1 MNWFDGPDGWL
12 KYWTENQKSLF
23 QAMAEG
29 KPALPSMTF
38 GDAPAGSFEDWTRQM
53 SEISRRS
60 VESWT
65 ALAKQG
71 WPMLSG
77 SDADR
82 SSLQQ
87 LFDPAVWSRTGA
99 GRFDLALERLTEGP
113 TYATLWDL
121 DRKLLSAQRLWL
133 KRSEDIAAYQ
143 VIVQAAWRR
152 AVQHFVEALN
162 DPKALPLKSGRE
174 FLDLWIA
181 TANACLLVMHR
192 SDAFLEAQR
201 KMTRSATEYRL
212 QEREIAEAF
221 CAMHHIPTRT
231 EMDEVQRAVY
241 ELRRELRALQ
251 RKGEG
256 EIAQPALAPRS
267 GKRPGAKAKAKA
279 KRKSRRAN
287 S

>member
-29 KPALPSMTF
+29 KTALPWMTS
-38 GDAPAGSFEDWTRQM
+38 GDTPAGSFEDWTRQM

-60 VESWT
+60 VESWS

-121 DRKLLSAQRLWL
+121 DRKLLSAQKLWL
-133 KRSEDIAAYQ
+133 KRSEEIAAYQ
-143 VIVQAAWRR
+143 TIVQAAWRR
-152 AVQHFVEALN
+152 AVQRFVEALN
-162 DPKALPLKSGRE
+162 DPKAPSLKSGRE

-181 TANACLLVMHR
+181 TANACLLEMHR
-192 SDAFLEAQR
+192 SKAFLEAQR

-256 EIAQPALAPRS
+256 ELAQPVPVPRS
-267 GKRPGAKAKAKA
+267 GKRPAAKAKA
-279 KRKSRRAN
+279 KRKARRAK

>member
-1 MNWFDGPDGWL
+1 MNWFDAPDGWL
-12 KYWTENQKSLF
+12 KYWTENQKSFFESL
-23 QAMAEG
+23 AEG
-29 KPALPSMTF
+29 KTALPWMTSR
-38 GDAPAGSFEDWTRQM
+38 AAAAGSFEDWSRQM
-53 SEISRRS
+53 QEISRRS

-121 DRKLLSAQRLWL
+121 DRKLLNAQKLWL

-143 VIVQAAWRR
+143 TIVQAAWRR
-152 AVQHFVEALN
+152 AVQRFVDALN
-162 DPKALPLKSGRE
+162 DSKAPALKSGRE

-181 TANACLLVMHR
+181 TANACLLEMHR
-192 SDAFLEAQR
+192 SDEFLEAQR

-212 QEREIAEAF
+212 QEREIA
-221 CAMHHIPTRT
+221 
-231 EMDEVQRAVY
+231 
-241 ELRRELRALQ
+241 ALSY
-251 RKGEG
+251 
-256 EIAQPALAPRS
+256 LARHGTDLLQTLYS
-267 GKRPGAKAKAKA
+267 HLHTDCHDHQVITL
-279 KRKSRRAN
+279 
-287 S
+287 

>member
-1 MNWFDGPDGWL
+1 MNWFDAPDGWL

-23 QAMAEG
+23 QTLAEG
-29 KPALPSMTF
+29 KTALPWTTSR
-38 GDAPAGSFEDWTRQM
+38 AAAAGSFEDWTRQM
-53 SEISRRS
+53 SEISQRS

-121 DRKLLSAQRLWL
+121 DRKLLNAQKLWL

-143 VIVQAAWRR
+143 AIVQAAWRR
-152 AVQHFVEALN
+152 AVQRFVDALN
-162 DPKALPLKSGRE
+162 DPKAPPLKSGRD

-181 TANACLLVMHR
+181 TANACLLEMHR
-192 SDAFLEAQR
+192 SDEFLEAQR

-231 EMDEVQRAVY
+231 EMDEVQHAVY

-251 RKGEG
+251 RKSES
-256 EIAQPALAPRS
+256 ELAKPASTPRS
-267 GKRPGAKAKAKA
+267 GKRPAAKAKA
-279 KRKSRRAN
+279 KRKARRVG

>member
-1 MNWFDGPDGWL
+1 MNWFDAPDGWL

-23 QAMAEG
+23 QALAEG
-29 KPALPSMTF
+29 KTAASWMTP
-38 GDAPAGSFEDWTRQM
+38 GEAPAGSFEDWTRQM
-53 SEISRRS
+53 SEFSRRS

-71 WPMLSG
+71 WPMLAG

-121 DRKLLSAQRLWL
+121 DRKLLNAQKLWL

-143 VIVQAAWRR
+143 AIVQAAWRR
-152 AVQHFVEALN
+152 AIQRFVDALN
-162 DPKALPLKSGRE
+162 DPKAPPLKSGRE

-181 TANACLLVMHR
+181 TANACLLEMHR
-192 SDAFLEAQR
+192 SQEFLEAQR

-241 ELRRELRALQ
+241 ELRRESRAL
-251 RKGEG
+251 RKER
-256 EIAQPALAPRS
+256 EDEAARPAPRS
-267 GKRPGAKAKAKA
+267 GKRPPAKA
-279 KRKSRRAN
+279 KRKARRAR

>member
-1 MNWFDGPDGWL
+1 MNWFDAPDGWL

-23 QAMAEG
+23 ESLAEG
-29 KPALPSMTF
+29 KTTLPWATSK
-38 GDAPAGSFEDWTRQM
+38 AAAAGSFEDWTRRM

-71 WPMLSG
+71 WPMLAG

-121 DRKLLSAQRLWL
+121 DRKLLNAQKLWL

-143 VIVQAAWRR
+143 AIVQAAWRR
-152 AVQHFVEALN
+152 AIQRFIDALN
-162 DPKALPLKSGRE
+162 DPKAPPLKSGRE

-181 TANACLLVMHR
+181 TANACLLEMHR
-192 SDAFLEAQR
+192 SDEFLEAQR
-201 KMTRSATEYRL
+201 TMTRSATEYRL

-231 EMDEVQRAVY
+231 EMDEVQHAVY

-251 RKGEG
+251 RKDEG
-256 EIAQPALAPRS
+256 KLAKPAPTPRS
-267 GKRPGAKAKAKA
+267 SKRPAARAKTKRKAKKVG
-279 KRKSRRAN
+279 S
-287 S
+287 

>member
-1 MNWFDGPDGWL
+1 MNWFDAPDGWL

-29 KPALPSMTF
+29 KTALPWMAS
-38 GDAPAGSFEDWTRQM
+38 GDTPAGSFEDWTRQM

-71 WPMLSG
+71 WPMLAG

-121 DRKLLSAQRLWL
+121 DRKLLSAQKVWL

-143 VIVQAAWRR
+143 AIVQAAWRR
-152 AVQHFVEALN
+152 AVQLFIDALN
-162 DPKALPLKSGRE
+162 DPKAPPLKSGRE

-181 TANACLLVMHR
+181 TANACLLEVHR
-192 SDAFLEAQR
+192 S
-201 KMTRSATEYRL
+201 
-212 QEREIAEAF
+212 
-221 CAMHHIPTRT
+221 
-231 EMDEVQRAVY
+231 
-241 ELRRELRALQ
+241 
-251 RKGEG
+251 
-256 EIAQPALAPRS
+256 
-267 GKRPGAKAKAKA
+267 
-279 KRKSRRAN
+279 
-287 S
+287 

>member
-1 MNWFDGPDGWL
+1 MNWFDAPAGWL
-12 KYWTENQKSLF
+12 KYWTENQTSLF
-23 QAMAEG
+23 QALAEG
-29 KPALPSMTF
+29 KTAAPWMTP
-38 GDAPAGSFEDWTRQM
+38 GEAPTGSLEDWTRQM
-53 SEISRRS
+53 SEFSRRS

-71 WPMLSG
+71 WPMLTG

-121 DRKLLSAQRLWL
+121 DRKLLNAQKLWL

-143 VIVQAAWRR
+143 AIVQAAWRR
-152 AVQHFVEALN
+152 AIQRFVDALN
-162 DPKALPLKSGRE
+162 DPKAPPLNSGRE

-181 TANACLLVMHR
+181 TANACLLEMHR
-192 SDAFLEAQR
+192 SDEFLEAQR
-201 KMTRSATEYRL
+201 TMTRSATEYRL

-231 EMDEVQRAVY
+231 EMDEVQHAVY

-256 EIAQPALAPRS
+256 KLAKPAPTPRS
-267 GKRPGAKAKAKA
+267 GKRPAPKAKA
-279 KRKSRRAN
+279 KRKAKRVGS
-287 S
+287 

>member
-1 MNWFDGPDGWL
+1 MNWFDAPDGWL

-23 QAMAEG
+23 QALAEG
-29 KPALPSMTF
+29 KAAAPWMTS
-38 GDAPAGSFEDWTRQM
+38 GDAPSGSFEDWTRQM
-53 SEISRRS
+53 TEISRRS

-77 SDADR
+77 RDADR

-121 DRKLLSAQRLWL
+121 DRKLLNAQKLWL

-143 VIVQAAWRR
+143 AVVQAAWRR
-152 AVQHFVEALN
+152 AVQRFVEALN
-162 DPKALPLKSGRE
+162 DPKAPPLKTGRE

-181 TANACLLVMHR
+181 TANACLLEMHR
-192 SDAFLEAQR
+192 SEAFLEAQR

-221 CAMHHIPTRT
+221 CGMHHIPTRT

-241 ELRRELRALQ
+241 ELRRELRTLQ

-256 EIAQPALAPRS
+256 ELAQPAPAPRS
-267 GKRPGAKAKAKA
+267 GKRPAAKAKAKA
-279 KRKSRRAN
+279 KRKARRAE

>member
-1 MNWFDGPDGWL
+1 M
-12 KYWTENQKSLF
+12 TE
-23 QAMAEG
+23 M
-29 KPALPSMTF
+29 
-38 GDAPAGSFEDWTRQM
+38 
-53 SEISRRS
+53 SRRS

-121 DRKLLSAQRLWL
+121 DRKLLNAQKLWL

-143 VIVQAAWRR
+143 AIVQAAWRR
-152 AVQHFVEALN
+152 AVQRFVEALN
-162 DPKALPLKSGRE
+162 DPKAPPLKSGRD
-174 FLDLWIA
+174 FLNLWIA
-181 TANACLLVMHR
+181 TANACLLEMHR
-192 SDAFLEAQR
+192 SEAFLEAQR
-201 KMTRSATEYRL
+201 KMTRSATDHRL

-241 ELRRELRALQ
+241 ELRRDLRALQ

-256 EIAQPALAPRS
+256 EPTKPKPAPAPRT
-267 GKRPGAKAKAKA
+267 GKRPAAKA
-279 KRKSRRAN
+279 KRKARRAG

>member
-1 MNWFDGPDGWL
+1 MNWFDAPDGWL

-23 QAMAEG
+23 QALAEG
-29 KPALPSMTF
+29 KTAAPWMTP
-38 GDAPAGSFEDWTRQM
+38 GEAPTGSLEDWTRQM
-53 SEISRRS
+53 SEFSRRS

-71 WPMLSG
+71 WPMLTG

-121 DRKLLSAQRLWL
+121 DRKLLNAQKLWL

-143 VIVQAAWRR
+143 TIVQAAWRR
-152 AVQHFVEALN
+152 AVQRFVDALN
-162 DPKALPLKSGRE
+162 DPKAQPLKSGRE

-181 TANACLLVMHR
+181 TANACLLEMHR
-192 SDAFLEAQR
+192 SDEFLEAQR
-201 KMTRSATEYRL
+201 TMTRSATEYRL

-231 EMDEVQRAVY
+231 EMDEVQHAVY

-256 EIAQPALAPRS
+256 KLAKPAPTPPS
-267 GKRPGAKAKAKA
+267 GKRPAAKAKA
-279 KRKSRRAN
+279 KRKAKRVGS
-287 S
+287 

>member
-1 MNWFDGPDGWL
+1 MNWFDAPDGWL
-12 KYWTENQKSLF
+12 KYWTENQKSFFESL
-23 QAMAEG
+23 AEG
-29 KPALPSMTF
+29 KTALPWMTSK
-38 GDAPAGSFEDWTRQM
+38 AAAAGSFEDWTRQM
-53 SEISRRS
+53 QEISRRS

-65 ALAKQG
+65 ALAKQS
-71 WPMLSG
+71 WPMLAG

-121 DRKLLSAQRLWL
+121 DRKLLNAQKLWL

-143 VIVQAAWRR
+143 TIVQGAWRR
-152 AVQHFVEALN
+152 AVQRFIDALN
-162 DPKALPLKSGRE
+162 DPKAPALKSGRE

-181 TANACLLVMHR
+181 TANACLLEMHR
-192 SDAFLEAQR
+192 SQEFLEAQR

-221 CAMHHIPTRT
+221 CGMHHIPTRT

-241 ELRRELRALQ
+241 ELRRDWRALQ
-251 RKGEG
+251 RKRED
-256 EIAQPALAPRS
+256 EAARPAAVPRS
-267 GKRPGAKAKAKA
+267 NKRPAAKA
-279 KRKSRRAN
+279 KRKAGRAR

>member
-1 MNWFDGPDGWL
+1 MNWFDAPDGWL

-23 QAMAEG
+23 QALAEG
-29 KPALPSMTF
+29 KTAASWMTP
-38 GDAPAGSFEDWTRQM
+38 GEAPAGSFEDWTRQM
-53 SEISRRS
+53 SEFSRRS

-71 WPMLSG
+71 WPMLAG

-121 DRKLLSAQRLWL
+121 DRKLLNAQKLWL

-143 VIVQAAWRR
+143 AIVQSAWRR
-152 AVQHFVEALN
+152 AIQRFVDALN
-162 DPKALPLKSGRE
+162 DPKAPPLKSGRE

-181 TANACLLVMHR
+181 TANACLLEMHR
-192 SDAFLEAQR
+192 SDEFLEAQR
-201 KMTRSATEYRL
+201 RMTRSATEYRL

-221 CAMHHIPTRT
+221 CGMHHIPTRT

-241 ELRRELRALQ
+241 ELRRVGL
-251 RKGEG
+251 
-256 EIAQPALAPRS
+256 
-267 GKRPGAKAKAKA
+267 
-279 KRKSRRAN
+279 
-287 S
+287 

>member
-1 MNWFDGPDGWL
+1 MNWFDSPAGWL
-12 KYWTENQKSLF
+12 KYWTENQKNLF
-23 QAMAEG
+23 QALAEG
-29 KPALPSMTF
+29 KTALPSMTPAN
-38 GDAPAGSFEDWTRQM
+38 APASSIEDWMRQM
-53 SEISRRS
+53 SEFSRRS

-71 WPMLSG
+71 WPMLAG

-87 LFDPAVWSRTGA
+87 LFDPAIWSRTGA

-121 DRKLLSAQRLWL
+121 DRKLLNAQKLWL

-143 VIVQAAWRR
+143 AIVQAAWQR
-152 AVQHFVEALN
+152 AGQRFIEALN
-162 DPKALPLKSGRE
+162 DPKAPPLKSGRE

-181 TANACLLVMHR
+181 TANACLLEMHR
-192 SDAFLEAQR
+192 SDEFLEAQR
-201 KMTRSATEYRL
+201 KMTRSVTEYRL

-241 ELRRELRALQ
+241 ELRRELRVAQ
-251 RKGEG
+251 RKDEG
-256 EIAQPALAPRS
+256 DGGKPAPTPRT
-267 GKRPGAKAKAKA
+267 GKRPAARA
-279 KRKSRRAN
+279 KRKARRAG

>member
-1 MNWFDGPDGWL
+1 MNWFDAPDGWL

-23 QAMAEG
+23 QALAEG
-29 KPALPSMTF
+29 KTAAPWMTP
-38 GDAPAGSFEDWTRQM
+38 GDAPTDSLEDWTRQM
-53 SEISRRS
+53 SEFSRRS

-71 WPMLSG
+71 WPMLTG

-87 LFDPAVWSRTGA
+87 LFDPAVWSRSGA

-121 DRKLLSAQRLWL
+121 DRKLLNAQKLWL
-133 KRSEDIAAYQ
+133 KRSEGIAVYQ
-143 VIVQAAWRR
+143 AIVQAAWRR
-152 AVQHFVEALN
+152 AIQRFVDALN
-162 DPKALPLKSGRE
+162 DPKAPPLKSGRE

-181 TANACLLVMHR
+181 TANACLLEMHR
-192 SDAFLEAQR
+192 SDEFLQAQR
-201 KMTRSATEYRL
+201 TMTRSATEYRL

-231 EMDEVQRAVY
+231 EMDEVQHAVY

-256 EIAQPALAPRS
+256 KLAKPAPTPRS
-267 GKRPGAKAKAKA
+267 GKRPAAKAKA
-279 KRKSRRAN
+279 KRKAKRVGS
-287 S
+287 

>member
-1 MNWFDGPDGWL
+1 MNWFDAPDGWL

-23 QAMAEG
+23 QALAEG
-29 KPALPSMTF
+29 KTPLPWTTS
-38 GDAPAGSFEDWTRQM
+38 GAAAAGSFEDWTRQM

-121 DRKLLSAQRLWL
+121 DRKLLNAQKLWL

-143 VIVQAAWRR
+143 TIVQAAWRR
-152 AVQHFVEALN
+152 AVQRFVDALN
-162 DPKALPLKSGRE
+162 DPKAPPLKSGRE

-181 TANACLLVMHR
+181 TANACLLEMHR
-192 SDAFLEAQR
+192 SDEFLEAQR
-201 KMTRSATEYRL
+201 KITRSATEYRL

-231 EMDEVQRAVY
+231 EMDEVQRGVY

-251 RKGEG
+251 RKREG
-256 EIAQPALAPRS
+256 ELTKPTPASRAGKQPA
-267 GKRPGAKAKAKA
+267 AKA
-279 KRKSRRAN
+279 KRKARAR

>member
-1 MNWFDGPDGWL
+1 MNWFDAPDGWL

-23 QAMAEG
+23 QALAEG
-29 KPALPSMTF
+29 KTALPWMTS
-38 GDAPAGSFEDWTRQM
+38 GNAATGSLEDWTRQL
-53 SEISRRS
+53 SELSRRS

-71 WPMLSG
+71 WPMLAG
-77 SDADR
+77 SDVDR

-87 LFDPAVWSRTGA
+87 FFDPAVWSKAGA

-121 DRKLLSAQRLWL
+121 DRKLLNAQKLWL

-143 VIVQAAWRR
+143 AIVQAAWRR
-152 AVQHFVEALN
+152 AVQRFIDALN
-162 DPKALPLKSGRE
+162 DPKAPPVKSGRE

-181 TANACLLVMHR
+181 TANACLLEMHR
-192 SDAFLEAQR
+192 SQEFLEAQR
-201 KMTRSATEYRL
+201 KMTRSATDYRL

-241 ELRRELRALQ
+241 ELRRELRAL
-251 RKGEG
+251 RRNDEG
-256 EIAQPALAPRS
+256 KLARPAPPPRS
-267 GKRPGAKAKAKA
+267 GKRSVAKA
-279 KRKSRRAN
+279 KRKTRRAG

>member
-1 MNWFDGPDGWL
+1 MNWFDAPDGWL

-23 QAMAEG
+23 QALAEG
-29 KPALPSMTF
+29 KAAAPLMTP
-38 GDAPAGSFEDWTRQM
+38 GSTPAGSFEDWTRQM
-53 SEISRRS
+53 AEISRRS

-71 WPMLSG
+71 WPIPSG

-87 LFDPAVWSRTGA
+87 LLDPAVASRTGA

-121 DRKLLSAQRLWL
+121 DRKLLNAQKLWL
-133 KRSEDIAAYQ
+133 KRSEDIASYQ
-143 VIVQAAWRR
+143 AIVQAAWRR
-152 AVQHFVEALN
+152 AVERFTVALN
-162 DPKALPLKSGRE
+162 DSKAPPLKSGRE

-181 TANACLLVMHR
+181 TANACLLEMHR
-192 SDAFLEAQR
+192 SEAFLEAQR

-251 RKGEG
+251 RKNEG
-256 EIAQPALAPRS
+256 GVAKSAPALQN
-267 GKRPGAKAKAKA
+267 GKRTAARP
-279 KRKSRRAN
+279 KRKARRAG

>member
-1 MNWFDGPDGWL
+1 
-12 KYWTENQKSLF
+12 
-23 QAMAEG
+23 
-29 KPALPSMTF
+29 
-38 GDAPAGSFEDWTRQM
+38 
-53 SEISRRS
+53 
-60 VESWT
+60 
-65 ALAKQG
+65 
-71 WPMLSG
+71 MLSG

-121 DRKLLSAQRLWL
+121 DRKLLNAQKLWL

-143 VIVQAAWRR
+143 AIVQAAWRR
-152 AVQHFVEALN
+152 AIQRFVDALN
-162 DPKALPLKSGRE
+162 DPKAPPLKSGRE

-181 TANACLLVMHR
+181 TANACLLEMHR
-192 SDAFLEAQR
+192 SDEFLEAQR
-201 KMTRSATEYRL
+201 TMTRAATEYRL

-231 EMDEVQRAVY
+231 EMDEVQHAVY
-241 ELRRELRALQ
+241 ELRHELRALQ

-256 EIAQPALAPRS
+256 ELVKPAPTPRS
-267 GKRPGAKAKAKA
+267 GKRPAAKAKA
-279 KRKSRRAN
+279 KRKARRVGA
-287 S
+287 

>member
-1 MNWFDGPDGWL
+1 MNWFDAPDGWL

-29 KPALPSMTF
+29 KTALPWMAS
-38 GDAPAGSFEDWTRQM
+38 GDTPAGSFEDWTRQM

-77 SDADR
+77 SEADR

-121 DRKLLSAQRLWL
+121 DRKLLNAQKLWL

-143 VIVQAAWRR
+143 AIVQAEWRR
-152 AVQHFVEALN
+152 AVQRFVEALN
-162 DPKALPLKSGRE
+162 DPKAPPLKSGRE
-174 FLDLWIA
+174 FLNLWIA
-181 TANACLLVMHR
+181 TANACLLEMHR
-192 SDAFLEAQR
+192 SEAFLEAQR
-201 KMTRSATEYRL
+201 KMTRSATDYRL
-212 QEREIAEAF
+212 QEREIAETF

-241 ELRRELRALQ
+241 ELRRESRALQ
-251 RKGEG
+251 RKDEG
-256 EIAQPALAPRS
+256 ELTKPKPAPAPRS
-267 GKRPGAKAKAKA
+267 GKRPAAKAKA
-279 KRKSRRAN
+279 KRRATRAG

>member
-1 MNWFDGPDGWL
+1 MNWFDAPDGWL

-23 QAMAEG
+23 EALAEG
-29 KPALPSMTF
+29 KTTLPWATSK
-38 GDAPAGSFEDWTRQM
+38 AAAAGSFEDWTRQM

-71 WPMLSG
+71 WPMLAG

-121 DRKLLSAQRLWL
+121 DRKLLNAQKLWL
-133 KRSEDIAAYQ
+133 KRSEGIAAYQ
-143 VIVQAAWRR
+143 AIVQAAWRR
-152 AVQHFVEALN
+152 AIQRFVDALN
-162 DPKALPLKSGRE
+162 DPKAPPLKSGRE

-181 TANACLLVMHR
+181 TANACLLEMHR
-192 SDAFLEAQR
+192 SDEFLEAQR

-251 RKGEG
+251 RKDEG
-256 EIAQPALAPRS
+256 KLAKPAPTPRS
-267 GKRPGAKAKAKA
+267 SKRPAARAKTKRKAKKVG
-279 KRKSRRAN
+279 S
-287 S
+287 

>member
-1 MNWFDGPDGWL
+1 MNWFDAPDGWL

-23 QAMAEG
+23 EALAEG
-29 KPALPSMTF
+29 KTTLPWATSK
-38 GDAPAGSFEDWTRQM
+38 AAAAGSFEDWTRQM

-71 WPMLSG
+71 WPMLAG

-121 DRKLLSAQRLWL
+121 DRKLLNAQKLWL
-133 KRSEDIAAYQ
+133 KRSEGIAAYQ
-143 VIVQAAWRR
+143 AIVQAAWRR
-152 AVQHFVEALN
+152 AMQRFVDALN
-162 DPKALPLKSGRE
+162 DPKAPPLKSGRE

-181 TANACLLVMHR
+181 TANACLLEMHR
-192 SDAFLEAQR
+192 SDEFLEAQR

-231 EMDEVQRAVY
+231 EMDEVQHAVY

-256 EIAQPALAPRS
+256 KLAKPAPTPRS
-267 GKRPGAKAKAKA
+267 SKRPAARAKTKRKAKKVG
-279 KRKSRRAN
+279 S
-287 S
+287 

>member
-1 MNWFDGPDGWL
+1 MNWFDAPDGWL

-23 QAMAEG
+23 QALAEG
-29 KPALPSMTF
+29 KTAASRMMPGEA
-38 GDAPAGSFEDWTRQM
+38 AAGCFDDWTQHM
-53 SEISRRS
+53 SESARRA

-71 WPMLSG
+71 WPMLAG

-121 DRKLLSAQRLWL
+121 DRKLLNAQKLWL

-143 VIVQAAWRR
+143 AIVQAAWRR
-152 AVQHFVEALN
+152 AIQRFVDALN
-162 DPKALPLKSGRE
+162 DPKAPPLKSGRE

-181 TANACLLVMHR
+181 TANACLLEMHR
-192 SDAFLEAQR
+192 SDEFLQAQR
-201 KMTRSATEYRL
+201 TMTRSATEYRL

-231 EMDEVQRAVY
+231 EMDEVQHAVY

-251 RKGEG
+251 RKDEG
-256 EIAQPALAPRS
+256 KLAKPAPTPRS
-267 GKRPGAKAKAKA
+267 GKRPAARA
-279 KRKSRRAN
+279 KRKPRSAG
-287 S
+287 

>member
-1 MNWFDGPDGWL
+1 MNWFDAPDGWL

-23 QAMAEG
+23 QALAEG
-29 KPALPSMTF
+29 KTALPWMTS
-38 GDAPAGSFEDWTRQM
+38 GNAATGSLEDWTRQL
-53 SEISRRS
+53 SELSRRS

-71 WPMLSG
+71 WPMLAG

-87 LFDPAVWSRTGA
+87 FFDPAVWSKAGA

-121 DRKLLSAQRLWL
+121 DRQLLNAQKLWL

-143 VIVQAAWRR
+143 AIVQAAWRR
-152 AVQHFVEALN
+152 AVQRFIDALN
-162 DPKALPLKSGRE
+162 DPKAPPVKSGRE

-181 TANACLLVMHR
+181 TANACLLEMHR
-192 SDAFLEAQR
+192 SQEFLEAQR
-201 KMTRSATEYRL
+201 KMTRSATDYRL

-241 ELRRELRALQ
+241 ELRRELRAL
-251 RKGEG
+251 RRNDEG
-256 EIAQPALAPRS
+256 KLARPAPPPRS
-267 GKRPGAKAKAKA
+267 GKRSVAKA
-279 KRKSRRAN
+279 KRKTRRAG

>member
-1 MNWFDGPDGWL
+1 MNWFDAPAGWL
-12 KYWTENQKSLF
+12 KYWTENQKNLF
-23 QAMAEG
+23 QALAEG
-29 KPALPSMTF
+29 KTALPSMTS
-38 GDAPAGSFEDWTRQM
+38 DNAPASSVEDWTRQM
-53 SEISRRS
+53 SEFSRRS

-121 DRKLLSAQRLWL
+121 DRKLLNAQKLWL

-143 VIVQAAWRR
+143 AIVQAAWQR
-152 AVQHFVEALN
+152 AGQRFIEALN
-162 DPKALPLKSGRE
+162 DPKAPPLKSGRE

-181 TANACLLVMHR
+181 TANACLLEMHR
-192 SDAFLEAQR
+192 SDEFLDAQR

-241 ELRRELRALQ
+241 ELRRELRAAQ
-251 RKGEG
+251 RKGED
-256 EIAQPALAPRS
+256 EIANPTPIPPS
-267 GKRPGAKAKAKA
+267 GKRPAAKA
-279 KRKSRRAN
+279 KRKARRAG

>member
-1 MNWFDGPDGWL
+1 MNWFDAPDGWL

-29 KPALPSMTF
+29 KTALPWMASGET
-38 GDAPAGSFEDWTRQM
+38 PAGSFEDWTRQM
-53 SEISRRS
+53 TEMSRRS

-121 DRKLLSAQRLWL
+121 DRKLLNAQKLWL

-143 VIVQAAWRR
+143 AIVQAAWRR
-152 AVQHFVEALN
+152 AVQRFVEALN
-162 DPKALPLKSGRE
+162 DPKAPPLKSGRD
-174 FLDLWIA
+174 FLNLWIA
-181 TANACLLVMHR
+181 TANACLLEMHR
-192 SDAFLEAQR
+192 SEAFLEAQR
-201 KMTRSATEYRL
+201 KMTRSATDHRL

-241 ELRRELRALQ
+241 ELRRDLRALQ

-256 EIAQPALAPRS
+256 EPTKPKPAPAPRT
-267 GKRPGAKAKAKA
+267 GKRPAAKA
-279 KRKSRRAN
+279 KRKARRAG

>member
-1 MNWFDGPDGWL
+1 MNWFDAPDGWL

-23 QAMAEG
+23 QALAEG
-29 KPALPSMTF
+29 KTAAPWMTP
-38 GDAPAGSFEDWTRQM
+38 GEAPTGSLEDWTRQM
-53 SEISRRS
+53 SEFSRRS

-71 WPMLSG
+71 WPMLTG

-121 DRKLLSAQRLWL
+121 DRKLLNAQKLWL

-143 VIVQAAWRR
+143 AIVQAAWRR
-152 AVQHFVEALN
+152 AIQRFVDALN
-162 DPKALPLKSGRE
+162 DPKAPPLNSGRE

-181 TANACLLVMHR
+181 TANACLLEMHR
-192 SDAFLEAQR
+192 SDEFLEAQR
-201 KMTRSATEYRL
+201 TMTRSATEYRL
-212 QEREIAEAF
+212 QEREIAEVF

-231 EMDEVQRAVY
+231 EMDEVQHAVY

-256 EIAQPALAPRS
+256 KLAKPAPTPPS
-267 GKRPGAKAKAKA
+267 GKRPTAKAKA
-279 KRKSRRAN
+279 KRKAKRVGS
-287 S
+287 